1 MISPSLYLLLD
12 FEWVLAKPFAVE
24 NNILSF
30 NQYYLPTEVTKTKLD
45 IPVEH
50 IFVRC
55 TSTLWCC

>member
-1 MISPSLYLLLD
+1 
-12 FEWVLAKPFAVE
+12 LAKPFAVE

-30 NQYYLPTEVTKTKLD
+30 NQYYLPTEGTKTKLD